1 VFSDPG
7 PQHGLTGVPGRGTE
21 EMKTNDVTGRYRV
34 GEAGFVLDVGR
45 PGVGARLRDVE
56 KIYRRLVH
64 LGIHFEEKNPLRSL
78 LKENDK
84 TSFQEEVL
92 NEKVLSIIIEFTVP
106 SSRIGEVLDE
116 LKKCAAEIDTV
127 FSVGLIDKVSEEG
140 SMTNH
145 ELAGALGYRSS
156 VNAKVNVGLGRPP
169 AKF

>member
-1 VFSDPG
+1 
-7 PQHGLTGVPGRGTE
+7 
-21 EMKTNDVTGRYRV
+21 MKTNDVTGRYRV

-56 KIYRRLVH
+56 KMYRRLVH

-127 FSVGLIDKVSEEG
+127 FSLGLIDKVSEEG
-140 SMTNH
+140 SMKNR
-145 ELAGALGYRSS
+145 EIARALGYCSS